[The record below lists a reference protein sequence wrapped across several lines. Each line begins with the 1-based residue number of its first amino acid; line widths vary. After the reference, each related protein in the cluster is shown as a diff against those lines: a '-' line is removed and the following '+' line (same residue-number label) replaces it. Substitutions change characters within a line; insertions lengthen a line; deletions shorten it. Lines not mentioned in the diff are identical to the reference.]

1 MRSIWTGSISFGLVN
16 IPVKLMSAVEQ
27 SGLSF
32 DMLSKK
38 ELAPIRYAR
47 IDTKT
52 NEEVQ
57 WKDIVKGYEYTKGK
71 YVVVDDKDFEKA
83 SPEKSKAIDIVQF
96 VKEEQIDPILYEKPY
111 YLTPGKGGEK
121 SYRLL
126 LQALEESKSVGIAE
140 FMLRNRM
147 HVCAVKAYNDVL
159 LLNQMRYQGEIRE
172 MPEVGGKDQKI
183 SPKEV
188 ALAKKLI
195 EQLSEDF
202 DPAAFKDTYVEELQK
217 IIDAKA
223 AGKQIRVATEPKKAT
238 ATVKDLMSV
247 LKESLNQTKKTA

>member
-1 MRSIWTGSISFGLVN
+1 
-16 IPVKLMSAVEQ
+16 
-27 SGLSF
+27 
-32 DMLSKK
+32 
-38 ELAPIRYAR
+38 
-47 IDTKT
+47 
-52 NEEVQ
+52 
-57 WKDIVKGYEYTKGK
+57 
-71 YVVVDDKDFEKA
+71 
-83 SPEKSKAIDIVQF
+83 
-96 VKEEQIDPILYEKPY
+96 
-111 YLTPGKGGEK
+111 
-121 SYRLL
+121 
-126 LQALEESKSVGIAE
+126 
-140 FMLRNRM
+140 M